1 MLLEKWPSRLAPCRV
16 GTNLQIVK
24 KKMQFLLGA
33 MKQQGMLVI
42 LIHECIVF
50 LTSSPFLL
58 FL

>member
-16 GTNLQIVK
+16 GTHLQIVK
-24 KKMQFLLGA
+24 KKVQYLLGA
-33 MKQQGMLVI
+33 IKQGMLVI
-42 LIHECIVF
+42 LIHEYIVF

>member
-24 KKMQFLLGA
+24 KKVQYLLGA
-33 MKQQGMLVI
+33 IKQGMLVI
-42 LIHECIVF
+42 LIHEYIVF